1 MTKLTAELM
10 ATVDM
15 ARSVGIR
22 QTSTRVRNYFA
33 ARSYE
38 RARQRRF
45 NRLGLQGRVVR
56 SVLGSKM
63 ELDAG
68 KPGLDRD
75 ILLDGI
81 REPIATGHILSILN
95 KDDVV
100 LEVGANIGYY
110 ALIEARICKKIYA
123 VEPHP
128 ENVERLKRNISLNDF
143 DNVIVQQGAFGE
155 QDGTIPLY
163 CSDLSNWHSCKD
175 APSSKANFVEVDC
188 FTIDSFAKKNETP
201 TFIKMDVEGY
211 ELEVLRGA
219 TETLKKVNH
228 LFLELHGTILK
239 QSELN
244 EILDMIDASGLKPS
258 LIVQYDR
265 PGLARTYELTQLD
278 KIRAGDRGTFEL
290 FFSR

>member
-1 MTKLTAELM
+1 MTKLTSELL

-15 ARSVGIR
+15 ARSVGLR
-22 QTSTRVRNYFA
+22 QTSKRVRNYFA

-38 RARQRRF
+38 RARQKRF
-45 NRLGLQGRVVR
+45 ERLGLKGRVIR

-95 KDDVV
+95 EDDVV

-128 ENVERLKRNISLNDF
+128 ENLERLTRNIKLNQF
-143 DNVIVQQGAFGE
+143 DNVIVKQGAFGE
-155 QDGTIPLY
+155 KDGTIPLY

-175 APSSKANFVEVDC
+175 VPNSKSNFVEVEC
-188 FTIDSFAKKNETP
+188 FTIDSFSKENEIP

-219 TETLKKVNH
+219 KETLKEINH

-244 EILDMIDASGLKPS
+244 EILDMIEASGLKPS
-258 LIVQYDR
+258 MIVQYDR